1 MTNCSTKTLDR
12 RNKKGVL
19 TNCVLQM
26 NDRQSVV
33 ILDLAFQIYFQPFY
47 LNSRMPCSGLLYL
60 QQFFRDLI
68 QLHYY

>member
-1 MTNCSTKTLDR
+1 M
-12 RNKKGVL
+12 
-19 TNCVLQM
+19 LQM